1 MKAEIRTVESKKDLL
16 KFIKC
21 QWNFYKNDPNWVPPV
36 IADRLKLLDQKK
48 NPFWNH
54 SDIKMFMAYKGDKIV
69 GRIAAITN
77 ELHNKTHND
86 KVGFFGF
93 YECENDTDTSAMLYD
108 AAAKW
113 LKSKGKN
120 IMRGPH
126 NPSQND
132 EWAFLADG
140 YDRPPVVLMSYNPPY
155 YLELAEHYGLKKAK
169 DSYAY
174 LLNQDEYLTDKLKRI
189 QKIARERNKVTIR
202 EVAFKNKNQFKKDVK
217 TLKELYNK
225 AWEPNWGF
233 VKMTDDEFDF
243 LAEDLKQFAEPSL
256 AFIAESDGIPVG
268 FALSLPDINQCLIH
282 NRNGSLL
289 GAVWHLFTKRK
300 KIDTQRIIV
309 LGVIPE
315 YQGRGI
321 DSVMYWET
329 GHRGLDIGIQ
339 YGEASWVLEDNVM
352 MNRGLTTTMKAE
364 RYKTY
369 RSYEMPI

>member
-1 MKAEIRTVESKKDLL
+1 M

-21 QWNFYKNDPNWVPPV
+21 QWKFYKNDPNWVPPV
-36 IADRLKLLDQKK
+36 IADRKKLLDTEK
-48 NPFWNH
+48 NPFYQH
-54 SDIKMFMAYKGDKIV
+54 AEIQLFLAYKNNEIV

-77 ELHNKTHND
+77 QLHNEIHKD

-93 YECENDTDTSAMLYD
+93 FECENDRETAGALFD
-108 AAAKW
+108 AAAEW

-132 EWAFLADG
+132 EWAFLASG
-140 YDRPPVVLMSYNPPY
+140 FDRPPVILMTYNPPY
-155 YLELAEHYGLKKAK
+155 YLELAEYYGLKKAK

-174 LLNQDEYLTDKLKRI
+174 LLNQDDYLTDKLKRA
-189 QKIARERNKVTIR
+189 QKIVRKKNKVTIR
-202 EVAFKNKNQFKKDVK
+202 SVDFKHKEQFEKDVK
-217 TLKELYNK
+217 TLKELYNQ

-233 VKMTDDEFDF
+233 VKMTDAEFDF
-243 LAEDLKQFAEPSL
+243 LAADLKQFAEPSL
-256 AFIAESDGIPVG
+256 AFIAECDGVPVG

-282 NRNGSLL
+282 NKNGSLI
-289 GAVWHLFTKRK
+289 GAAWHLLTKKK

-321 DSVMYWET
+321 DAVMYWET
-329 GHRGLDIGIQ
+329 GHRGLDIGIK
-339 YGEASWVLEDNVM
+339 YGEASWVLEDNTM
-352 MNRGLTTTMKAE
+352 MNRGLTTTMNAD

-369 RSYEMPI
+369 RAYEMPI